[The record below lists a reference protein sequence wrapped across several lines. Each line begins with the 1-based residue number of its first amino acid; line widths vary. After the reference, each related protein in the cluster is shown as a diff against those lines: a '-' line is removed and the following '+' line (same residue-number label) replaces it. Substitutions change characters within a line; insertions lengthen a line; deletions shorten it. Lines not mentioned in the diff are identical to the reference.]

1 MKSFSEF
8 INESENRSGS
18 SAGVDP
24 AIHAKHQAEYDAQRR
39 FMKREFRNV
48 GRIVKRVLFG
58 KNKNKKRRNRK

>member
-24 AIHAKHQAEYDAQRR
+24 AIHAKHQAEYDAQGR
-39 FMKREFRNV
+39 FMKREFRKV
-48 GRIVKRVLFG
+48 GRIIKTALFG
-58 KNKNKKRRNRK
+58 KNKNRKRRNRK